1 VDVSRACAAALVLLV
16 ATACG
21 APTATPSD
29 VVQSY
34 FRALG
39 RDPLR
44 TLPLVTDDFHRRHA
58 LRVVTSAEA
67 QAAGADRTA
76 ESAPGALALDRHQL
90 GWLAIQSRPELARL
104 LAAETTRF
112 GDARENGDAASVEVA
127 VAPRDAPGFA
137 QRFALLRGADG
148 AWRIDAIE
156 QSGVVPAN
164 AAAAFAAYPNEA
176 ARRALAARPA
186 R

>member
-1 VDVSRACAAALVLLV
+1 MVDVKGRCAALFLLI

-21 APTATPSD
+21 APAAPPSD
-29 VVQSY
+29 VVRTY
-34 FRALG
+34 FRSLG
-39 RDPLR
+39 RDPMR
-44 TLPLVTDDFHRRHA
+44 TLPLVTDAFHRRHA

-67 QAAGADRTA
+67 QAAADRAPDTA
-76 ESAPGALALDRHQL
+76 PNALALDRHQL

-104 LAAETTRF
+104 LAAETTRI
-112 GDARENGDAASVEVA
+112 GDAHESGDTASVDVE
-127 VAPRDAPGFA
+127 VAPRDAPAFA
-137 QRFALLRGADG
+137 QRFALVRGAGG

-164 AAAAFAAYPNEA
+164 AASAFAAYPNEA